1 MNQAYA
7 QGNQVY
13 DQRRAAMAQ
22 DYDSRNASN
31 DRMTQGLLANRGM
44 NMEQGQLGLQRNMNN
59 RNLRLQDDSTNWAR
73 KLDVAGLYRNL
84 PGASQGA
91 YGVSTNAGNAAVAN
105 TMQPGGQLL
114 TGMAQGAGFQQTG
127 MGQNITGLGGVLNAQ
142 NSYNNMVSQYNASQ
156 NQGGG
161 MGALLGAGAQLGS
174 SPAFLAAIGAS
185 DRRLKQNIKDVGTD
199 KNTGLPLYE
208 FSYIGDSAH
217 RYRGVMSDDV
227 RKVAPQA
234 IEVRNG
240 YDYVNYGMLGIQM
253 VEV

>member
-142 NSYNNMVSQYNASQ
+142 NSYNNMVSQANTAAAGQSGQ
-156 NQGGG
+156 I
-161 MGALLGAGAQLGS
+161 LG
-174 SPAFLAAIGAS
+174 AAIGA
-185 DRRLKQNIKDVGTD
+185 G
-199 KNTGLPLYE
+199 
-208 FSYIGDSAH
+208 A
-217 RYRGVMSDDV
+217 
-227 RKVAPQA
+227 A
-234 IEVRNG
+234 I
-240 YDYVNYGMLGIQM
+240 Y
-253 VEV
+253 